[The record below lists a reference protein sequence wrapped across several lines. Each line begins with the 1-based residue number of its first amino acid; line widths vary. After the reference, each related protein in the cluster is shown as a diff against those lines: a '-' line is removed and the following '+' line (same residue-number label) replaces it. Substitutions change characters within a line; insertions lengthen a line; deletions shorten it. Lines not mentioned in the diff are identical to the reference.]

1 MYLHTVKYGETLYSI
16 AAEYGVPFELVAV
29 NNGIYLPEKLPVG
42 QSLLIVYPDIVHTVK
57 NGETLYSVAAQY
69 GTTVD
74 EIYRLNLVL
83 GGKPYIYQ
91 GQTLIISLKDK
102 KRFEFMTGGYAYNF
116 IERSLLD
123 VSLPAMGALMPF
135 TYGFGLGG
143 ELIELNDGELLAAAL
158 EHGTRPVM
166 HLSTLTADGVFSSQL
181 ADELLSSPEAQER
194 LMRNILTEMRL
205 KSYYGLDVDFEY
217 LGEKNAAKYA
227 EFIYDMRMYL
237 NSQGYPLMVALA
249 PKTSDDQAGDLYA
262 GHDYKALGGAANS
275 VLLMTYE
282 WGYTYGPPMAV
293 SPLMP
298 VSRVIEY
305 ALTRIDKSKIFLG
318 MSNYGYD
325 FVLPYIKGESVATSL
340 STVEAVRLAGE
351 YGAEVLYDEISG
363 APFFYY
369 SDGAK
374 DHVVWYEDAR
384 SLYARFELIEKYGLK
399 GGLYWNLMR
408 QNPQNLALI
417 ASQNNIRRF
426 DLF

>member
-1 MYLHTVKYGETLYSI
+1 MYLHTVKKGETLYSI
-16 AAEYGVPFELVAV
+16 ALEYGVPFELVAV

-57 NGETLYSVAAQY
+57 KGETLYSVATEY
-69 GTTVD
+69 GTTTD
-74 EIYRLNLVL
+74 ELYRLNLVL
-83 GGKPYIYQ
+83 GGRPYIYE

-102 KRFEFMTGGYAYNF
+102 KRFEFMTGGYAYDF

-135 TYGFGLGG
+135 TYGFKPNGQ
-143 ELIELNDGELLAAAL
+143 LIEPRDGEMLAAAL
-158 EHGTRPVM
+158 EYGTRPVM
-166 HLSTLTADGVFSSQL
+166 HLSTLTEDGVFSSQL
-181 ADELLSSPEAQER
+181 AEELLSSGEAQAS
-194 LMRNILTEMRL
+194 LMQNILMEMRL
-205 KSYYGLDVDFEY
+205 KSYYGLDIDFEY
-217 LGEKNAAKYA
+217 LGEKNASKYA
-227 EFIYDMRMYL
+227 SFVSDMRQYL
-237 NSQGYPLMVALA
+237 NSQGYPVMVALA
-249 PKTSDDQAGDLYA
+249 PKTSDEQAGELYA
-262 GHDYKALGGAANS
+262 GHDYAALGEAANS

-318 MSNYGYD
+318 LSNYGYD
-325 FVLPYIKGESVATSL
+325 FTLPYIKGESVATSL

-369 SDGAK
+369 NDGTN

-384 SLYARFELIEKYGLK
+384 SLYARFELIEKYDLK

-417 ASQNNIRRF
+417 ASQNNLRPF